1 MALLCLLVVTLLF
14 ANFSAVGQ
22 DFVVTVPDLR
32 GLNVPTAAATLKRAG
47 LQLGYEQIIAVDSGS
62 GDTENT
68 ISGQSPAAGESVAPQ
83 TSIDIT
89 VIRAAN
95 AYLIYDDNDL
105 TLVNVQGGLL
115 DLAEIQFSAEGP
127 NGALEFNPTAWAA
140 NLDEGR
146 CGQIWSVG
154 RVSSKAIEGCS
165 IVLWMTATN
174 SSQHFW
180 TYTAGVETFSVI
192 QNGEVRA
199 LCPAAPAGSQDAPL
213 RCDVVFDIDYA
224 QEHISYIYLAYTTDR
239 LIIHNQT
246 EDRWMELSDTLL
258 RDSASRDIDLSALD
272 FFSIEDH
279 PVRLAPDDCIFFAL
293 ETGAQPPEPCHVIG
307 QVQTDTAFWLEP
319 FRVIGR
325 DNYPRVCEAAEADTL
340 MICVMLR

>member
-1 MALLCLLVVTLLF
+1 MALMWLLIFSLWF
-14 ANFSAVGQ
+14 ANFTAAGQ
-22 DFVVTVPDLR
+22 DSLITVPDLN
-32 GLNVPTAAATLKRAG
+32 GLSVPVAAGELNRAG
-47 LQLGYEQIIAVDSGS
+47 LQLGHEQIIAVDPAS

-68 ISGQSPAAGESVAPQ
+68 IAAQSPAAGDSVARG
-83 TSIDIT
+83 TSID
-89 VIRAAN
+89 VRVLRAAN

-105 TLVNVQGGLL
+105 TLVNVQSGLL
-115 DLAEIQFSAEGP
+115 DLSEVQFSAVGP
-127 NGALEFNPTAWAA
+127 NGPVEFNPTAWAA

-154 RVSSKAIEGCS
+154 RVSSKEIDGCS
-165 IVLWMTATN
+165 VILWMTASS

-180 TYTAGVETFSVI
+180 THTAGIQGFSVI

-213 RCDVVFDIDYA
+213 RCDIVFEMDYA
-224 QEHISYIYLAYTTDR
+224 QEHVSYIYLAYTTDR
-239 LIIHNQT
+239 LIVHNQT
-246 EDRWMELSDTLL
+246 AERWMEFSDTVL

-272 FFSIEDH
+272 IFSADER
-279 PVRLAPDDCIFFAL
+279 PARLAPDECILFAADVD
-293 ETGAQPPEPCHVIG
+293 AQPPEPCHVIG
-307 QVQTDTAFWLEP
+307 LVPVDTAFWLQP

-325 DNYPRVCEAAEADTL
+325 DDYPRVCEAAEADTL